1 MDQYGFPRLGSS
13 SEVVSLLPAPPA
25 ACTGAPLPTAPSERL
40 QIHDHTLHCALR
52 VGPLSALGA
61 AFMLVSCAIY
71 ISSGVASIA
80 SRVAASAVAAHP
92 RVAVVD
98 TFTDVAY
105 ARSSVKLVGETEPLV
120 AAARAAAAEALS
132 LIDLSQEPHPAPH
145 PRQGAVD
152 MVSFMPLSEASADA
166 LADELAACDMAAW
179 QLGGALGELGCP
191 VLMYGPRAARSL
203 LETRRGTSFFA
214 SVRADA
220 PREAS
225 TSLVLDFG
233 SPGADGAAAAPSGT
247 SAAGPPLPLRAGV
260 AIVGVQPYVTN
271 FNIQVEEATLAECRG
286 AASALRREMGV
297 QVMALPHEASGTV
310 EIGCNLQASQ
320 QHGSPARE
328 AVLALVASSLPAR
341 ARVRK
346 SYVIGLTP
354 DEARGEGVRWLAAAA

>member
-1 MDQYGFPRLGSS
+1 
-13 SEVVSLLPAPPA
+13 
-25 ACTGAPLPTAPSERL
+25 
-40 QIHDHTLHCALR
+40 
-52 VGPLSALGA
+52 
-61 AFMLVSCAIY
+61 MLVSCAIY

-80 SRVAASAVAAHP
+80 SRVAASALAAHP

-105 ARSSVKLVGETEPLV
+105 ARSSVKLVGETGPLV

-166 LADELAACDMAAW
+166 LADELAACDVAAW

-214 SVRADA
+214 SVRAGS

-233 SPGADGAAAAPSGT
+233 GGGVVPGADGAAAAAMAAPSGT

-271 FNIQVEEATLAECRG
+271 FNIQVEEATLDECRG
-286 AASALRREMGV
+286 AAGALRREMGV

-354 DEARGEGVRWLAAAA
+354 DEARGKGVRWLAAAA

>member
-1 MDQYGFPRLGSS
+1 
-13 SEVVSLLPAPPA
+13 
-25 ACTGAPLPTAPSERL
+25 
-40 QIHDHTLHCALR
+40 
-52 VGPLSALGA
+52 
-61 AFMLVSCAIY
+61 
-71 ISSGVASIA
+71 
-80 SRVAASAVAAHP
+80 
-92 RVAVVD
+92 
-98 TFTDVAY
+98 
-105 ARSSVKLVGETEPLV
+105 
-120 AAARAAAAEALS
+120 
-132 LIDLSQEPHPAPH
+132 
-145 PRQGAVD
+145 

-166 LADELAACDMAAW
+166 LADELAACDVAAW

-214 SVRADA
+214 SVRAGS

-233 SPGADGAAAAPSGT
+233 GGGGPGADSAAAVAMAAPSGT

-271 FNIQVEEATLAECRG
+271 FNIQVEEATLDECRG
-286 AASALRREMGV
+286 AAGALRREMGV